1 MSNTIK
7 IDWSRIK
14 LIFTS
19 FDSSFSLLTSIL
31 YLTKNIKKEEI
42 FPKAKELLKEIR
54 KLLKSKSL
62 LPREDLYQNFSDIDR
77 EDITSSTI
85 YLEELEKTYY
95 YFEKKIR
102 INYTSLSRL
111 YEFSD
116 YIQDIYLKNRKEYLI
131 NKNKIISLV
140 KDIEEEINIEK
151 CQQAKELIKK
161 QEIITSN
168 NFLVNLLSPL
178 EQDFVL
184 PISLITQIIKINIII
199 LEKNNNSYIVSD
211 IIQHNENYKFLILL
225 KDNNNYAPVYTKE
238 KKEFTIDDEI
248 IENAFT
254 DYRKQSV
261 IDSKT
266 TLAQLMA
273 DIESPSENV
282 KDLVS
287 NLGLEEA

>member
-1 MSNTIK
+1 
-7 IDWSRIK
+7 
-14 LIFTS
+14 
-19 FDSSFSLLTSIL
+19 
-31 YLTKNIKKEEI
+31 
-42 FPKAKELLKEIR
+42 
-54 KLLKSKSL
+54 
-62 LPREDLYQNFSDIDR
+62 LYQNFSDIDR

-85 YLEELEKTYY
+85 YLEELKKTYY

-116 YIQDIYLKNRKEYLI
+116 YIQDIYLINRKEYLI

-199 LEKNNNSYIVSD
+199 LEKINNSYIVSD